1 MRTARPPVD
10 LTRLDAATQA
20 HRNLF
25 SVVYTCSSR
34 CALRLSFVFSL
45 FLSKNENKKKNRLM
59 TLLIILHIKV
69 FFLHAIF
76 LCV

>member
-45 FLSKNENKKKNRLM
+45 FYKKNRLM